1 MDRVLLLEYD
11 VYEHKGCELPC
22 VSAPG
27 DDEAAGEATRLWID
41 VRRARWREHRAL
53 IGGEGEGEFRH
64 RQTVSASACLDACAF
79 FRRIGLPRAA
89 RPVTGAT
96 LPAASLETA
105 TPDRSAVP

>member
-1 MDRVLLLEYD
+1 MRQR
-11 VYEHKGCELPC
+11 PW
-22 VSAPG
+22 

-41 VRRARWREHRAL
+41 VWIDVRRARWRQHRAL

-64 RQTVSASACLDACAF
+64 WQTVSASACLDACAF

-96 LPAASLETA
+96 LLAASLETA